1 MSAWRTLRILR
12 FNAVRPHTH
21 GIFQRYAEALWLGS
35 VILGK
40 CECMER
46 QRAANNSSEKAWQ
59 FHRCILLSRQGA
71 VKFFLGLNYTSCFAV
86 VVKFFL
92 WTWHVGA
99 SRFLFLPRSQLYFPT
114 ASVMPNT
121 PLATVGAP
129 EYGGT

>member
-59 FHRCILLSRQGA
+59 FHRSIFMLKHQPIFAGDCQKLQVPIHPLVIFPESPCRERLL
-71 VKFFLGLNYTSCFAV
+71 
-86 VVKFFL
+86 
-92 WTWHVGA
+92 
-99 SRFLFLPRSQLYFPT
+99 P
-114 ASVMPNT
+114 
-121 PLATVGAP
+121 
-129 EYGGT
+129 